1 MLKITSFRLIMDISL
16 YSISWSYHISKSH
29 VVRQYVNIQPQKQ
42 SSAYRR
48 QTQRLIERWNRTMV
62 QMLRQY
68 VATTRRIRA
77 STWTSS
83 WLHTEP
89 VAIRQLSLLLFNLSM
104 NVKINYQLSCWP
116 LTLDQLTMM
125 EKQGMWKA
133 SDKILGRCMKPIEEQ
148 VLPKS
153 CNMTSTSTLQTCNLE
168 RKCFWRDQLQDQ
180 DWPPKLTPKYRRPYT
195 LTCILGKDELNGQP
209 PLDVEGQC
217 GFTWTTWREPA
228 PAN

>member
-1 MLKITSFRLIMDISL
+1 
-16 YSISWSYHISKSH
+16 
-29 VVRQYVNIQPQKQ
+29 
-42 SSAYRR
+42 
-48 QTQRLIERWNRTMV
+48 MV

-68 VATTRRIRA
+68 VATTRRIRT

-125 EKQGMWKA
+125 EKQAMWKA
-133 SDKILGRCMKPIEEQ
+133 SDKILGRCMMPIEEQ

-195 LTCILGKDELNGQP
+195 LTCILGKDELNGPTIPGCGRSMWVHLDHLKRACSRKLNNFDWTDEDHQP
-209 PLDVEGQC
+209 EAAMNGDQLLKLNPQPEDGEDSI
-217 GFTWTTWREPA
+217 A
-228 PAN
+228 